1 MFLRDDGYWL
11 NYLIR
16 TNLELA
22 QKNKRLEL
30 ATHFVH
36 PDEISP
42 DALDVISHLVRNG
55 VPVYVQT
62 PFVRGCNESGRELV
76 ELFNVLRAVGAEIH
90 YIFMPTS
97 PIQGNRVYW
106 SPVSEGLAAGRYLRA
121 HLSDRAM
128 PHMTTATSIGKIDWN
143 ASGWAV
149 ERDAEDPQQLWIRTP
164 YNLDYFEPFAP
175 IMQLSERV
183 RHNHEGTLDAQFYT
197 EVGDEEVLAGPR
209 GLSSSPEAFEYK
221 LTRTAEVTA
230 EALTTLQTRLRRD
243 QRDLGLSI
251 TSRPC
256 PALARQHRARV
267 EVDCAAEDAQLELA
281 LTYVRARPEITDVVL
296 SRKDDVLSG
305 FSRTLEIVERFR
317 DIPHV
322 LAIRLRSLRLLYAPE
337 VFNRA
342 AVTRLAAR
350 SRLQVVRPTR
360 IEIETQLLH
369 SSELR
374 AEQGKVVRELQ
385 RRGLTVYTNVPLLGY
400 INDNEQEMLA
410 ISGVCRDK
418 GIELT
423 NVYVCGLP
431 IQREHNAEFPIELNS
446 VIDIATAVRRHGSG
460 REVPR
465 YILRT
470 LLGDVDFGFAPRIFD
485 LDDEGTVGVRL
496 LQQDLAFFQAID
508 PAFQWPEGVARAP
521 IDGVSLENQEF
532 LFAPR
537 GPAHPVNG

>member
-1 MFLRDDGYWL
+1 
-11 NYLIR
+11 
-16 TNLELA
+16 
-22 QKNKRLEL
+22 
-30 ATHFVH
+30 
-36 PDEISP
+36 
-42 DALDVISHLVRNG
+42 
-55 VPVYVQT
+55 
-62 PFVRGCNESGRELV
+62 
-76 ELFNVLRAVGAEIH
+76 
-90 YIFMPTS
+90 
-97 PIQGNRVYW
+97 
-106 SPVSEGLAAGRYLRA
+106 
-121 HLSDRAM
+121 M
-128 PHMTTATSIGKIDWN
+128 PHLTTATSIGKIDWN
-143 ASGWAV
+143 TSGWAV
-149 ERDAEDPQQLWIRTP
+149 ERDADDPKQLWIRTP

-243 QRDLGLSI
+243 QRDLGGSI
-251 TSRPC
+251 TARPC

-267 EVDCAAEDAQLELA
+267 EVDCGADDAQLELA
-281 LTYVRARPEITDVVL
+281 LAYVRARPEITDVVL

-337 VFNRA
+337 AFNRA

-385 RRGLTVYTNVPLLGY
+385 RRGVTVYANVPLLGY
-400 INDNEQEMLA
+400 LNDNEQEMLA
-410 ISGVCRDK
+410 ISGACRDK
-418 GIELT
+418 GVEFT

-470 LLGDVDFGFAPRIFD
+470 ALGEVDFGFAPRIFD
-485 LDDEGTVGVRL
+485 LDDEGGVGVRL
-496 LQQDLAFFQAID
+496 LQQDLAFFKAID
-508 PAFQWPEGVARAP
+508 PAFEWPEGVTVDDDGVARVPVA
-521 IDGVSLENQEF
+521 GVSLENQEF

-537 GPAHPVNG
+537 GPAHPVGG